1 MCFMLSIVTEKG
13 LILHGHFVSS
23 LLSLGEKHFKDLVR
37 TRSWT
42 QTQMLLLCRPGAT
55 PHFGGDGDVSLGN
68 N

>member
-23 LLSLGEKHFKDLVR
+23 LLSLGKKHFKDLVR
-37 TRSWT
+37 TWI
-42 QTQMLLLCRPGAT
+42 QTQMPLLCRPGAT
-55 PHFGGDGDVSLGN
+55 PHFGGYGDVSLGN